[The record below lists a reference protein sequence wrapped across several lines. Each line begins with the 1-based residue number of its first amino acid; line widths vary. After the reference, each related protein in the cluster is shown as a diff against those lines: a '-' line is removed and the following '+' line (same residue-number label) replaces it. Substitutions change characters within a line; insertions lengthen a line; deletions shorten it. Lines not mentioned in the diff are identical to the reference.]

1 MGELET
7 ATGSQTESPFAVER
21 TPRLSILHLM
31 LWTLCSAVYLTLI
44 RAIYSLQGDMPSG
57 YATIQDA
64 SSVLQGIITGAVFA
78 GAIVLVSTRARIG
91 PPMLRHPG
99 HWFLVISALVHLIY
113 VPVLFVSMLLMGRFG
128 MGRSLLWIYGLVFVI
143 PLIAYS
149 VAARR
154 DRTYR
159 WKVLFV
165 ALAVMALAQCI
176 HLGAIGFVAGR
187 IGSWFVVLSAISSWG
202 SLLLAGAVVAVSIVD
217 LVAGLRRDWL
227 HWTGVVTHVAASSI
241 ALLWMVGS
249 WFIR

>member
-1 MGELET
+1 MSELKT
-7 ATGSQTESPFAVER
+7 TVGLQSPFAVER

-31 LWTLCSAVYLTLI
+31 LWTLCSAVYLVLI

-64 SSVLQGIITGAVFA
+64 SSVLQGIITGAVFT
-78 GAIVLVSTRARIG
+78 GAIVLVSTRVRNG

-99 HWFLVISALVHLIY
+99 HWFLVISALVHLVY
-113 VPVLFVSMLLMGRFG
+113 VPVLLVSMLL

-159 WKVLFV
+159 CKVLFV
-165 ALAVMALAQCI
+165 ALAVMALAQGI

-187 IGSWFVVLSAISSWG
+187 IGSWFVVLSAIISWG
-202 SLLLAGAVVAVSIVD
+202 SLLLAGAVVAVSTF
-217 LVAGLRRDWL
+217 AR
-227 HWTGVVTHVAASSI
+227 HPASETAAS
-241 ALLWMVGS
+241 AP
-249 WFIR
+249 